1 MTART
6 ERPVVAYRVAVAA
19 VLAAEAALLL
29 SNAWRYDWLRG
40 YDAFANDQYSRILS
54 TEHRLPSATESGMLA
69 HAAAL
74 VRPGGRAPPRGDLD
88 GVGAGAEAGA
98 AARRRGRARRLRPR
112 PPSGA
117 GALAGPPD
125 AAPRRPRARLG
136 IAGAR
141 SRLGHVPPGD
151 PRDRVRRRRRARR
164 GPRTA
169 EALEAARRRRGR
181 GAPRARRRYAAV
193 GASGPRR
200 GGGRRRLRR
209 LATQTLGRGCGAGRD
224 VARASRAVARQRGG
238 RARERARLQ
247 SSGSDGIDPRA
258 AAAELLPRPAR
269 SPGLRPS
276 RDPAL
281 PQRAAAAALRGLVG
295 RLGADLGQPAAARPG
310 PTPPR
315 DGGQRAHAA
324 DVRRHRPVRSRARG
338 ARRARRCWRARGDPR
353 HSRCCPSPPSRCSP
367 PTSSSRCDTRRS
379 TATRSRGRIS

>member
-29 SNAWRYDWLRG
+29 WNAWRYDWLRG

-54 TEHRLPSATESGMLA
+54 TEHRLPSRDRVRQLA

-88 GVGAGAEAGA
+88 GVGAGAEARA
-98 AARRRGRARRLRPR
+98 AARRRWPGSRLRPR
-112 PPSGA
+112 PPPGA

-141 SRLGHVPPGD
+141 SRLGDVPPGD
-151 PRDRVRRRRRARR
+151 ARDRARRRRRARR

-169 EALEAARRRRGR
+169 EALDAARRRRGR
-181 GAPRARRRYAAV
+181 GAPRPRRRYAAV

-224 VARASRAVARQRGG
+224 VARAPRAVARQRGG

-247 SSGSDGIDPRA
+247 SSSSDGIDPRA

-269 SPGLRPS
+269 PPGLRPS

-310 PTPPR
+310 PAPPR
-315 DGGQRAHAA
+315 EGGERAHAA
-324 DVRRHRPVRSRARG
+324 DVRRHRPVRARARG
-338 ARRARRCWRARGDPR
+338 SRRAGGAGERAAIRGD
-353 HSRCCPSPPSRCSP
+353 SRCFPSPPSRCSP